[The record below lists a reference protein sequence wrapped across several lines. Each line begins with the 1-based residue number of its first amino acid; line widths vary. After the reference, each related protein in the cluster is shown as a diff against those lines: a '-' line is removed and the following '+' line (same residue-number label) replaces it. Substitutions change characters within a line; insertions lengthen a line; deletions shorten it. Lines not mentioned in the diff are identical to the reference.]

1 MEVGRGKGL
10 EVRREGIG
18 GRKREKIGG
27 RKREGI
33 GGKKREGRRKGGNI
47 A

>member
-27 RKREGI
+27 RKREG
-33 GGKKREGRRKGGNI
+33 RRKGGNI